1 MSTQPVFRAVPRTK
15 PWPSIAPAAK
25 QLHGRTFW
33 AFLAGTHFMRRTH
46 WLLRAHQA
54 QDRETRDLCVG
65 FAKAAHRA
73 YLNDLRRALA

>member
-1 MSTQPVFRAVPRTK
+1 MGR
-15 PWPSIAPAAK
+15 PSSWLTVAPAAK
-25 QLHGRTFW
+25 PLRGALLY

-46 WLLRAHQA
+46 WLLKAHQTTE
-54 QDRETRDLCVG
+54 REQRDLCVG